1 VPIII
6 KVVSSKPVHGQVY
19 SIQRLFGAD
28 LCSPP
33 PSTPVSSTNKI
44 DRHDITD
51 IVLKLAITS
60 INLLYFRGEGN
71 NYYINKKDF
80 DGGIYFCWF
89 GI

>member
-1 VPIII
+1 M
-6 KVVSSKPVHGQVY
+6 
-19 SIQRLFGAD
+19 FF
-28 LCSPP
+28 P
-33 PSTPVSSTNKI
+33 PSTPVFSTNKI

-60 INLLYFRGEGN
+60 INLLHFRGEGN